1 VNIVYSV
8 LALCIAFSCTEDILD
23 KDNKSNNIHV
33 VHTLGVKGSQVSL
46 NLRLSSND
54 VFRDSIRL
62 IFKSKSNII
71 SDFGDT
77 DLINRII
84 SIPIRY
90 NYEIT
95 FDSLSK
101 NSLYLIENGKLVL
114 KTLDTSYQLNFD
126 KEYIIK
132 LNGRNFKRQYLGVLH
147 SYRLTGETAVFYNYS
162 NKLPKSLNQIDDS
175 EPLKLSLDTT
185 KGSLL
190 YKYIKSIYPDNV
202 W

>member
-1 VNIVYSV
+1 MNIVYSV